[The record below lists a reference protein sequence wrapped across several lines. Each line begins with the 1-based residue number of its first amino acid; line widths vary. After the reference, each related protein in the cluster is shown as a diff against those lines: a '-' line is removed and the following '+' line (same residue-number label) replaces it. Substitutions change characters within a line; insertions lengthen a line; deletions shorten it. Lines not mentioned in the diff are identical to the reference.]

1 MMATEHIIDVN
12 ETDFEYQVLEYS
24 ASVPVVVDFWADWCI
39 PCRTLSPVLEK
50 LAHEAQGAFRL
61 AKVDVDSNPNLAR
74 RFNIRSIPAV
84 KAFRDGQMVSEFT
97 GVIPEL
103 KVRQFL
109 SQLAPNEA
117 ELLIEKG
124 ASLLLMEE
132 PQAAEKAFRAAL
144 ELSPMHPAAELGLA
158 RSLLLQGRAAE
169 ARLMLKGISN
179 PREYGIAERLFP
191 LADALLAIENHGY
204 DELLNSGDAL
214 DAAYARTLRQ
224 VSRGNVLAALDG
236 LLDLLRQ
243 DKRYRSGAAHK
254 IFLSLLD
261 LLGENHPDT
270 RSYRAEL
277 AQVLF

>member
-1 MMATEHIIDVN
+1 MMDTEHIIDVN

-24 ASVPVVVDFWADWCI
+24 TTTPVVVDFWADWCI

-61 AKVDVDSNPNLAR
+61 AKVDVDANPNLAR

-84 KAFRDGQMVSEFT
+84 KAFRDGQMVAEFT
-97 GVIPEL
+97 GVLPEP

-124 ASLLLMEE
+124 ASLLVMEQ
-132 PQAAEKAFRAAL
+132 PHAAETAFRAAL
-144 ELSPMHPAAELGLA
+144 ELSPVHPAAELGLA

-169 ARLMLKGISN
+169 ARLLLKSISS
-179 PREYGIAERLFP
+179 PREYGTAERLLP
-191 LADALLAIENHGY
+191 LTEALLAIENHGY
-204 DELLNSGDAL
+204 DELLNSSDPL
-214 DAAYARTLRQ
+214 DAAYASTLRL

-243 DKRYRSGAAHK
+243 DKRYRAGAAHK

-261 LLGENHPDT
+261 LLGESHLDT